1 MNMITE
7 ARQLIIQHLLQE
19 NYLNESRFAQSFA
32 RGKFRLKSWGR
43 KRIVR
48 ELKQRDISDYNI
60 KLALKEIPDTDYQ
73 DTFDQLAEKK
83 WLALDRETN
92 LGKRKKKLITYL
104 EYRGWESN
112 LIWDK
117 LRELSP

>member
-1 MNMITE
+1 MSMITE

-32 RGKFRLKSWGR
+32 RGKFRLKKWGR
-43 KRIVR
+43 RRIIR
-48 ELKQRDISDYNI
+48 ELKLRDISDYNI
-60 KLALKEIPDTDYQ
+60 KLALKEIPETDYQ
-73 DTFDQLAEKK
+73 DTFDQLADKK
-83 WLALDRETN
+83 WQELSRETN
-92 LGKRKKKLITYL
+92 LPKRKKKLITYL
-104 EYRGWESN
+104 EYRGWEAN